1 MMINS
6 KVGKETGRTNFFH
19 WQIMSRL
26 LAAFA
31 LAAAGAFAAYLYG
44 RCTLPPPDDD
54 DDDDDEL
61 YWRPNTRKRVQTN
74 EQGDI
79 HTARAMTNGRD
90 LAGAEHLCR

>member
-1 MMINS
+1 MINS

-44 RCTLPPPDDD
+44 RCTLPPP
-54 DDDDDEL
+54 
-61 YWRPNTRKRVQTN
+61 TTTTTMTTSFI
-74 EQGDI
+74 GDQI
-79 HTARAMTNGRD
+79 RASVCKLTSKGIFIRR
-90 LAGAEHLCR
+90 AQ